1 MSDLAITLQASA
13 INPVVGDLEF
23 SDATMS
29 NILLTDDPSYP
40 EGRDVMQD
48 LFIRLRF
55 FFGEWF
61 LDPTQGIPYFRYVF
75 VVNPD
80 LRLIESIFRR
90 VILNTV
96 GIASLDSYLQTF
108 DKPNRALIP
117 VFAARLTSGLLIQ
130 SSDFGPLVVSAS

>member
-23 SDATMS
+23 SDSTMS

-48 LFIRLRF
+48 LFIRLRLF
-55 FFGEWF
+55 IGEWF

-90 VILNTV
+90 VILGTV
-96 GIASLDSYLQTF
+96 GVASLDSYSQTF
-108 DKPNRALIP
+108 DKAKRTLFP
-117 VFAARLTSGLLIQ
+117 VFAARLTNGTVIK
-130 SSDFGPLVVSAS
+130 SSDFGPLVVSAE